1 MRSSTTLQMLAT
13 LALFSFA
20 SYARGDDPFDQPP
33 IEYSTSTPNDC
44 VTQLQ
49 ARLESGEQKL
59 EFQGKLGYLPSV
71 LQALNIPIESQ
82 MLVFSQTSLQRQR
95 ISPRRPRAVYFND
108 DAYVGFCQSGEV
120 LEVATADPKLGVV
133 FYTIDQEQ
141 VEQPRFVRQ
150 TDNCLVCHSSSRT
163 DSVPGLVVRS
173 LFVDRSGQPILSEGS
188 YSVDHRT
195 PLEQRWGGWYVTGTH
210 GAQVHLGNL
219 VLADRK
225 VPRPI
230 ENKEGQNVTD
240 LSDRFRIDDYLSHHS
255 DIAAL
260 MILEHQCLVQ
270 NRITQAGF
278 VTRQA
283 LYYEADMNR
292 AFGEPEGNRL
302 ESTTRRIQSAGDA
315 LVDAMLMVDEAK
327 LTSSVKGTSGFAEKF
342 ASAGLR
348 DHQGRSLRDLDLNS
362 RLFKY
367 PCSYLIYS
375 KSFSE
380 LPPAM
385 KDYFWQRLWQVL
397 SNHDESAKFAHLSA
411 EDRKAIMEILRETV
425 LDLPDFCKDR

>member
-1 MRSSTTLQMLAT
+1 MLAT

>member
-1 MRSSTTLQMLAT
+1 MLAT

-260 MILEHQCLVQ
+260 MVLEHQCLVQ